1 MKCVRD
7 GESQLEGCSE
17 VSVHVCACGV
27 RGEEPEAE
35 DSGPFQ
41 APNLGEAVR
50 DAVGEMCPNPA
61 PAMNLRRDSADA
73 LAASREPPSGGIGRQ
88 WRPPGRVHKEDPFGQ
103 RNASQRNR
111 HVVLDVALAADE
123 AELGE
128 SPAQALALPGVFQS
142 AEVAFAGRA
151 ARSEVRVEAV
161 VFVVVGVDRGVAGA
175 CPPVLLD
182 RLQPAVQLNQV
193 LAADVVAAGAA
204 IVGVG
209 LCVDESCLAES
220 SQVFADEWL
229 ALPEQSGEL
238 GDGAR
243 LVGEFPDDPS
253 PGGLGELVEGGQR
266 RQRFGLVLVAF
277 LHVSEVIQSL
287 VRARPFSTRK
297 RPSDAGL
304 RGSHRYG
311 R

>member
-1 MKCVRD
+1 M
-7 GESQLEGCSE
+7 
-17 VSVHVCACGV
+17 
-27 RGEEPEAE
+27 
-35 DSGPFQ
+35 GPY
-41 APNLGEAVR
+41 R
-50 DAVGEMCPNPA
+50 A

-243 LVGEFPDDPS
+243 LVGEFPDDLP
-253 PGGLGELVEGGQR
+253 PGRFGQQVERGQS
-266 RQRFGLVLVAF
+266 RQRFGPVPVTF
-277 LHVSEVIQSL
+277 LHV
-287 VRARPFSTRK
+287 
-297 RPSDAGL
+297 
-304 RGSHRYG
+304 
-311 R
+311 